1 MMMAHTENW
10 NETKR
15 NFELNY
21 WRNMRD
27 TSETLQQ
34 MAKRSGTSTNNV
46 AYWLTKLKLNAPDIG
61 TPEMTMRYEP

>member
-1 MMMAHTENW
+1 MHTENW
-10 NETKR
+10 TENKKA
-15 NFELNY
+15 FEYNY

-46 AYWLTKLKLNAPDIG
+46 AYWLTKLKLNAPDAG
-61 TPEMTMRYEP
+61 EPVMTQKWS